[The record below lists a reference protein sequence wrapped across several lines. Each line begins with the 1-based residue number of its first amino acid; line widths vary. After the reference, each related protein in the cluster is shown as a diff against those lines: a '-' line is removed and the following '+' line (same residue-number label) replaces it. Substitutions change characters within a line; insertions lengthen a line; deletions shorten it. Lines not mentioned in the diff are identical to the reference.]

1 MFNES
6 AGQVAF
12 NDLYVFIIER
22 NDVSSWF
29 PRNTGT
35 DYGLEW
41 AAAAEPWLETAGG
54 EVVSDL
60 MAMLAKFVEEHDDVY
75 PCNLKEML
83 LGEFKTALGYELGC
97 YHYNRLNTDEMN
109 MSNTY
114 RYFFNEMEG

>member
-1 MFNES
+1 MFNET

-29 PRNTGT
+29 PKNTGT

-41 AAAAEPWLETAGG
+41 ALAAEPWLEAASG

-60 MAMLAKFVEEHDDVY
+60 MAMLAKFVEEKDDVY
-75 PCNLKEML
+75 PCNLKGML
-83 LGEFKTALGYELGC
+83 LGQFKTALGYELGC
-97 YHYNRLNTDEMN
+97 YHFNRLTDNEMN

-114 RYFFNEMEG
+114 RHFFNAMEG